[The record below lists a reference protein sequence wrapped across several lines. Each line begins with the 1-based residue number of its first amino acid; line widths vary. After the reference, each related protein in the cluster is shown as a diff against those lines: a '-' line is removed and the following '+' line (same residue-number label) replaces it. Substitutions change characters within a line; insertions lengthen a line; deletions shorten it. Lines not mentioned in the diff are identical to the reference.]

1 MKAIRKYTVKITYMY
16 VYIYMYVLIIYTVIS
31 PFENI
36 I

>member
-1 MKAIRKYTVKITYMY
+1 MKVIRKYTVKITYMY